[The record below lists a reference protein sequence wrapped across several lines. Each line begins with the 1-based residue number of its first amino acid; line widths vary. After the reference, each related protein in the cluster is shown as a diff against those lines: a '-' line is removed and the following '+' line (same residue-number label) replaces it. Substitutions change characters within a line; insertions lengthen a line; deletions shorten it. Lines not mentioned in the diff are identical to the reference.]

1 MYGRPLRFAALAVGA
16 SVWLGIAPAC
26 APGAR
31 TRASGVVLESAAV
44 PVGADTI
51 VGVDWV
57 RVVLPAGETLAAAV
71 ARPAAPGRHPVLLVL
86 HGTHGFAREYV
97 ALARDLARATGAV
110 AVAAC
115 WFAGRRGAG
124 TQFVTPIECPEAPP
138 MPSTGMTPEALA
150 VVGALVEAAR
160 ALPGV
165 QAERVALLGHSR
177 GAVAAL
183 NYALERGTASQGTGQ
198 GLRAVVLN
206 SGAYPPELVA
216 RVGVLGVPTL
226 LLHGTADSPVGGGS
240 EMTAIGR
247 ARLFE
252 GALAGASKVHEVE
265 YFEGAGHETLFT
277 NGDQRTRSVRRVADF
292 LRRYG
297 FE

>member
-1 MYGRPLRFAALAVGA
+1 MPRRFAALAIA
-16 SVWLGIAPAC
+16 APAFFGIGPAC
-26 APGAR
+26 VRGTS
-31 TRASGVVLESAAV
+31 TRASGAALESAAP

-51 VGVDWV
+51 GGVDWV
-57 RVVLPAGETLAAAV
+57 RVPLSGGGTLAAAV
-71 ARPAAPGRHPVLLVL
+71 ARPATAGRHPVLVVL

-97 ALARDLARATGAV
+97 TLARDLARATGAV

-138 MPSTGMTPEALA
+138 MPATGMTPEALA
-150 VVGALVEAAR
+150 VVGGLVEAAR
-160 ALPGV
+160 SLRGV
-165 QAERVALLGHSR
+165 RADRVALVGHSR
-177 GAVAAL
+177 GAVAVL
-183 NYALERGTASQGTGQ
+183 NYALERGASQ

-216 RVGVLGVPTL
+216 RVGMLGVPTL
-226 LLHGTADSPVGGGS
+226 ILHGTADSPAGGGS

-247 ARLFE
+247 ARVFE
-252 GALAGASKVHEVE
+252 AALAEAIKVHEVE
-265 YFEGAGHETLFT
+265 YFEGAGHEALFT
-277 NGDQRTRSVRRVADF
+277 NGDQRARSVRRVADF
-292 LRRYG
+292 LRRHG